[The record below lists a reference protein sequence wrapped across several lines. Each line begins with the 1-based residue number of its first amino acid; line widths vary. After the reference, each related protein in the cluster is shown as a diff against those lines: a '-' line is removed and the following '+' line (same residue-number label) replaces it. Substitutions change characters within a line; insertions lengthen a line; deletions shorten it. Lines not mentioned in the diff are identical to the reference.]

1 MELFYCSQLLEQVDN
16 AFSFEYFLYSIIIY
30 FKLVGFTFN
39 MIMWI
44 EEIKINNSGIR
55 EKMSVNLLKNDNR

>member
-1 MELFYCSQLLEQVDN
+1 MH
-16 AFSFEYFLYSIIIY
+16 FSFEMFSYSIIIC

-55 EKMSVNLLKNDNR
+55 QKLFAIY